1 MPNYDYVGVD
11 KRGKKVKGTM
21 EADSPKMLRQLLKQ
35 RGIYITQIGAGRK
48 AGQSILSAEV
58 DFAAMFEKIT
68 PQDIS
73 IFTRQLAT
81 LVKARIPLADALA
94 ACTEQVDKPKLKKI
108 LVKIR
113 SDVNEGMSFAHSLEQ
128 YSDVFGPLYSS
139 MIRSGEASGTL
150 DAILV
155 RLAEFSEASVKLR
168 QNIVSAMMYP
178 VIMISVGA
186 LILVGLFVFVIPQI
200 TQIFADSGQTLPF
213 VTRLIITI
221 SHLLQDYLL
230 WLVIGSLILFRAF
243 KKYVNKD
250 HGRRRWDQL
259 KLKFPVFGELFL
271 LVDLSRFTKTLATLL
286 TSGVP
291 LLTALEITKN
301 VLDNRILYEAVEKAR
316 VAVKEGHALATPLK
330 ESGRFPNMLIHM
342 ISVGERS
349 GALEE
354 MLGVVAETYENQVEN
369 KVSRLTTLLEPL
381 MIVFMGGTIAVVVFA
396 VLMPILQMN
405 EFIQ

>member
-1 MPNYDYVGVD
+1 MPNYDYTGAD

-35 RGIYITQIGAGRK
+35 RGIYVTQIGAGRK
-48 AGQSILSAEV
+48 SGQSILSAEV
-58 DFAAMFEKIT
+58 DFAELFEKVT

-81 LVKARIPLADALA
+81 LVKARIPLTDSLA
-94 ACTEQVDKPKLKKI
+94 ACVEQVDKPKLKKI
-108 LVKIR
+108 LVRIR
-113 SDVNEGMSFAHSLEQ
+113 SDVNEGVSFAQALDK
-128 YSDVFGPLYSS
+128 YRDVFGPLYSS
-139 MIRSGEASGTL
+139 MVRSGEASGTL
-150 DAILV
+150 DAVLV

-168 QNIVSAMMYP
+168 QSISSAMMYP
-178 VIMISVGA
+178 LIMISVGS
-186 LILVGLFVFVIPQI
+186 LILTGLFIFVIPQI
-200 TQIFADSGQTLPF
+200 TQIFADTGQVLPL
-213 VTRLIITI
+213 VTRIIIGI
-221 SHLLQDYLL
+221 SHFLQDYAILVVFML
-230 WLVIGSLILFRAF
+230 GAMYWLF
-243 KKYVNKD
+243 KRYIKKD
-250 HGRRRWDQL
+250 SGRRKWDKV
-259 KLKFPVFGELFL
+259 KLKIPVFGELFL

-286 TSGVP
+286 KSGVP
-291 LLTALEITKN
+291 LLTALDITKN
-301 VLDNRILYEAVEKAR
+301 VLGNQILLESVEDAR

-330 ESGRFPNMLIHM
+330 ESGRFPPMLVHM

-381 MIVFMGGTIAVVVFA
+381 MIVFMGATIGVIVFA

-405 EFIQ
+405 EFVQ

>member
-1 MPNYDYVGVD
+1 MPNYDYTGAD

-35 RGIYITQIGAGRK
+35 RGVYVTQIGAGRK
-48 AGQSILSAEV
+48 SGQSILSAEV
-58 DFAAMFEKIT
+58 DFAELFEKVT

-81 LVKARIPLADALA
+81 LVKARIPLADSLA
-94 ACTEQVDKPKLKKI
+94 ACVEQVEKPKLKKI
-108 LVKIR
+108 LVRIR
-113 SDVNEGMSFAHSLEQ
+113 SDVNEGVSFAQALDK
-128 YSDVFGPLYSS
+128 YRDVFGPLYSS
-139 MIRSGEASGTL
+139 MVRSGEASGTL
-150 DAILV
+150 DAVLV

-168 QNIVSAMMYP
+168 QSISSAMMYP
-178 VIMISVGA
+178 LIMISVGS
-186 LILVGLFVFVIPQI
+186 LILTGLFIFVIPQI
-200 TQIFADSGQTLPF
+200 TQIFADTGQVLPL
-213 VTRLIITI
+213 VTRIIIGI
-221 SHLLQDYLL
+221 SHFLQDYAILVVFML
-230 WLVIGSLILFRAF
+230 GAMYWLF
-243 KKYVNKD
+243 KRYIKKD
-250 HGRRRWDQL
+250 SGRRKWDKV
-259 KLKFPVFGELFL
+259 KLKIPVFGELFL

-286 TSGVP
+286 KSGVP
-291 LLTALEITKN
+291 LLTALDITKN
-301 VLDNRILYEAVEKAR
+301 VLGNQILLESVENAR

-330 ESGRFPNMLIHM
+330 ESGRFPPMLVHM

-381 MIVFMGGTIAVVVFA
+381 MIVFMGATIGVIVFA

-405 EFIQ
+405 EFVQ

>member
-1 MPNYDYVGVD
+1 MPNYDYTGAD

-21 EADSPKMLRQLLKQ
+21 EADSPKMLRQILKQ
-35 RGIYITQIGAGRK
+35 RGIYVTQIGTGRK

-81 LVKARIPLADALA
+81 LVKARIPLADAIA
-94 ACTEQVDKPKLKKI
+94 ACVEQVEKPKLKKI
-108 LVKIR
+108 LVRIR
-113 SDVNEGMSFAHSLEQ
+113 SDVNEGVSFAQALDQ
-128 YSDVFGPLYSS
+128 YKDVFGPLYSS
-139 MIRSGEASGTL
+139 MVRSGEASGTL
-150 DAILV
+150 DAVLV

-168 QNIVSAMMYP
+168 QSISSAMMYP
-178 VIMISVGA
+178 MIMISVGS

-200 TQIFADSGQTLPF
+200 TQIFADTGQVLPLI
-213 VTRLIITI
+213 TRVIIGV
-221 SHLLQDYLL
+221 SHFLQDYFLL
-230 WLVIGSLILFRAF
+230 VLIMATSLYWTF
-243 KKYVNKD
+243 KRYIKRDK
-250 HGRRRWDQL
+250 GRRNWDQV
-259 KLKFPVFGELFL
+259 KLKIPVFGELFL

-286 TSGVP
+286 KSGVP
-291 LLTALEITKN
+291 LLTALDITKN
-301 VLDNRILYEAVEKAR
+301 VLGNQILLEAVEDSR

-330 ESGRFPNMLIHM
+330 ESGRFPPMLVHM

-381 MIVFMGGTIAVVVFA
+381 MIVFMGATIGVIVFA

-405 EFIQ
+405 EFVQ

>member
-1 MPNYDYVGVD
+1 MV
-11 KRGKKVKGTM
+11 
-21 EADSPKMLRQLLKQ
+21 
-35 RGIYITQIGAGRK
+35 
-48 AGQSILSAEV
+48 
-58 DFAAMFEKIT
+58 
-68 PQDIS
+68 
-73 IFTRQLAT
+73 
-81 LVKARIPLADALA
+81 
-94 ACTEQVDKPKLKKI
+94 
-108 LVKIR
+108 
-113 SDVNEGMSFAHSLEQ
+113 
-128 YSDVFGPLYSS
+128 
-139 MIRSGEASGTL
+139 RSGEASGTL
-150 DAILV
+150 DSILV

-168 QNIVSAMMYP
+168 QTIVSAMMYP

-230 WLVIGSLILFRAF
+230 LFIIGAVLAFQLFKR
-243 KKYVNKD
+243 YIRKD
-250 HGRRRWDQL
+250 HGRRKWDSL

-301 VLDNRILYEAVEKAR
+301 VLENRILLEAVENAR
-316 VAVKEGHALATPLK
+316 VAVKEGHALATPLR

-342 ISVGERS
+342 IAVGERS

>member
-1 MPNYDYVGVD
+1 MPNYEYTGVN
-11 KRGKKVKGTM
+11 KRGKKVKGSM
-21 EADSPKMLRQLLKQ
+21 EADSPKQLRQILKQ

-48 AGQSILSAEV
+48 SGQSILSAEI
-58 DFAAMFEKIT
+58 DFNELFEKIT

-73 IFTRQLAT
+73 LFTRQLAT

-94 ACTEQVDKPKLKKI
+94 ACCEQADKPKLKKI
-108 LVKIR
+108 LVKVR
-113 SDVNEGMSFAHSLEQ
+113 SDVNEGVSFAQALDQ
-128 YSDVFGPLYSS
+128 YRDVFGPLYSS
-139 MIRSGEASGTL
+139 MVRSGEASGTL
-150 DAILV
+150 DAILL

-168 QNIVSAMMYP
+168 QNISSAMMYP
-178 VIMISVGA
+178 LIMISVGA

-200 TQIFADSGQTLPF
+200 TQIFADSGQTLPL
-213 VTRLIITI
+213 VTRIIITI
-221 SHLLQDYLL
+221 SHLLQDYL
-230 WLVIGSLILFRAF
+230 VVLILFAILMYHMF
-243 KKYVNKD
+243 KRYIKKP
-250 HGRRRWDQL
+250 HGQRRWDRL
-259 KLKFPVFGELFL
+259 KLRFPVFGELFL

-286 TSGVP
+286 KSGVP

-301 VLDNRILYEAVEKAR
+301 VLGNRILLEAVDKAR
-316 VAVKEGHALATPLK
+316 VAVKEGHALATPLR
-330 ESGRFPNMLIHM
+330 ESGHFPSMLIHM

-405 EFIQ
+405 EFVQ